1 VGDAHFLFT
10 VGYMSAH
17 LTYSGPHIPVA
28 LEILGTGDDFEGTVE
43 DLLALSK
50 MNWNSA
56 SSFAAFPI
64 SLSFARK
71 VGVVMAEL
79 PRDCH
84 PHPSFRYY
92 M

>member
-1 VGDAHFLFT
+1 
-10 VGYMSAH
+10 MPAH
-17 LTYSGPHIPVA
+17 LTYPGPHIPVP
-28 LEILGTGDDFEGTVE
+28 LEILGAGDDFDGAIT

-71 VGVVMAEL
+71 VGGLMAEI
-79 PRDCH
+79 PRDSN

>member
-1 VGDAHFLFT
+1 
-10 VGYMSAH
+10 MPAH
-17 LTYSGPHIPVA
+17 LTYPGPHIPVP
-28 LEILGTGDDFEGTVE
+28 LEVLGAEDDFDGAVK

-56 SSFAAFPI
+56 ASFASLPI

-71 VGVVMAEL
+71 VNGVMAEI
-79 PRDCH
+79 PRNSD
-84 PHPSFRYY
+84 PNPSFRFY